1 MFLYISIYMVLLFFV
16 LTPGIFIRFSGNK
29 YLIALGHAILFA
41 IIWQL
46 TNTFVSNLT
55 QNW

>member
-29 YLIALGHAILFA
+29 YLIALGHAIVFA
-41 IIWQL
+41 IVWQL
-46 TNTFVSNLT
+46 TNGFISNLT

>member
-16 LTPGIFIRFSGNK
+16 LTPGIIIRVPGNK
-29 YLIALGHAILFA
+29 YLIALGHAIVFA
-41 IIWQL
+41 LIWQV
-46 TNTFVSNLT
+46 TNTYVSKLT

>member
-1 MFLYISIYMVLLFFV
+1 MVLLFFV

-29 YLIALGHAILFA
+29 YIIAFIHAIVFA
-41 IIWQL
+41 IVWQF
-46 TNTFVSNLT
+46 TNSFISNLT